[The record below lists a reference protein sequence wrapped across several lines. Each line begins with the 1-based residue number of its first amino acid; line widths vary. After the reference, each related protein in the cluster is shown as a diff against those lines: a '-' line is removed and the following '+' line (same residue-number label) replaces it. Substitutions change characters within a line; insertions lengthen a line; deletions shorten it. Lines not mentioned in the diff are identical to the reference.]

1 LCARRLLKRAAPACA
16 GASDETEAR
25 PRVRTLMA
33 IIAVIALACG
43 ITFEL
48 KNHAERDRVLRRR
61 ADCYREAAIHFRRA
75 WECDRANRSEKPY
88 QSAERTKLW
97 TSELVLSPC
106 ITFAFRSWESGYLQ
120 HLYWGNRIFDQI
132 DDLDRLLRAIEAKLL
147 IPFPTK

>member
-1 LCARRLLKRAAPACA
+1 
-16 GASDETEAR
+16 
-25 PRVRTLMA
+25 MA
-33 IIAVIALACG
+33 IIAVIALAFG

-48 KNHAERDRVLRRR
+48 KNHVQRDRLLRRR

-75 WECDRANRSEKPY
+75 RECDGAHRSQRPY
-88 QSAERTKLW
+88 QSAERVKLW

-106 ITFAFRSWESGYLQ
+106 ITSAFCSWESECNQ

-132 DDLDRLLRAIEAKLL
+132 DESDGLLKAIEAKLL